1 MYKATPTKRDWV
13 YLLTDLKDDKSDS
26 QEAQDLFNDVWTVAE
41 LISHEYVRLNTVK
54 FKLPSRYG
62 FWHPWSIN

>member
-1 MYKATPTKRDWV
+1 MSPSIG
-13 YLLTDLKDDKSDS
+13 YLDKSDS
-26 QEAQDLFNDVWTVAE
+26 QEAQALFNDVWPVAE

-62 FWHPWSIN
+62 FVIDEKIK

>member
-1 MYKATPTKRDWV
+1 LSPSIG
-13 YLLTDLKDDKSDS
+13 YLDKSDS
-26 QEAQDLFNDVWTVAE
+26 QEAQALFNDVWPVAE

-62 FWHPWSIN
+62 FVIDEKIK